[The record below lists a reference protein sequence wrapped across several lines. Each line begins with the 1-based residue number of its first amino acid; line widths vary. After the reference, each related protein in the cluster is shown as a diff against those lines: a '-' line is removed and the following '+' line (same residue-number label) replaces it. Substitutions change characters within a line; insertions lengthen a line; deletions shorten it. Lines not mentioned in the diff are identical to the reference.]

1 MGFGSKSA
9 KPPKD
14 PDPTPQVTNSADA
27 EVTARRL
34 EKRRIGQN
42 YGRQQTI
49 LAGNS
54 GFDAAKKT
62 ILGG

>member
-1 MGFGSKSA
+1 MGFGSKST
-9 KPPKD
+9 KKPKD
-14 PDPTPQVTNSADA
+14 PDPTPQVTNSSDA
-27 EVTARRL
+27 EVAAAKI
-34 EKRRIGQN
+34 EKRRVGQN

-54 GFDAAKKT
+54 GADAAKKT